1 MAEFI
6 PYLDQELD
14 FMQAQKALADNKET
28 YLASRPY
35 LDPVKWNQA
44 YADLM
49 SRGITGVTL
58 NNGNY
63 EIQHNGL
70 DFTDPEGYYGDV
82 AHYIQSTLAGVT
94 PRQKEEPKKLPIFN
108 SEEFENDFGKH
119 VTTKYYGG
127 VKATADAEWNLQM
140 LYFLLY

>member
-1 MAEFI
+1 
-6 PYLDQELD
+6 
-14 FMQAQKALADNKET
+14 
-28 YLASRPY
+28 
-35 LDPVKWNQA
+35 
-44 YADLM
+44 M

-94 PRQKEEPKKLPIFN
+94 PR
-108 SEEFENDFGKH
+108 
-119 VTTKYYGG
+119 
-127 VKATADAEWNLQM
+127 
-140 LYFLLY
+140 